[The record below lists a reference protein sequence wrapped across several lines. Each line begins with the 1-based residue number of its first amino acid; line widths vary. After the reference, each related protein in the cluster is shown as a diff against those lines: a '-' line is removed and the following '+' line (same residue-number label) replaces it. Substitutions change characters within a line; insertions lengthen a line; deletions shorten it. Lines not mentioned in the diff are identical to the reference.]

1 MSFTSQKYKKYFTL
15 YHNGPKNVHTVQTI
29 APIGVEMM
37 PAGADV
43 GCGWVYINKVG
54 LRCMNAFSR
63 RAACWGEDA
72 TKSLVPSQGST
83 LCGGAWGW
91 MLPRG
96 GLAQWRT
103 FWECS
108 FFRVSVLCGLSL
120 YVIVFVLII
129 MPSVCA

>member
-15 YHNGPKNVHTVQTI
+15 DHNGPKNVRTVQMI
-29 APIGVEMM
+29 ASIGVEMM
-37 PAGADV
+37 PAGTDV

-54 LRCMNAFSR
+54 LRCMNVLSC

-72 TKSLVPSQGST
+72 TKSLVPFQGSV
-83 LCGGAWGW
+83 LCGGAWW
-91 MLPRG
+91 RMLPRG

-108 FFRVSVLCGLSL
+108 FFRVSV
-120 YVIVFVLII
+120 FVLII

>member
-1 MSFTSQKYKKYFTL
+1 MSFTSQRYKKYFTL
-15 YHNGPKNVHTVQTI
+15 YHNGPKNVRTVQMI
-29 APIGVEMM
+29 ASIGMEMM

-43 GCGWVYINKVG
+43 GYGWVYIKGGAAVHERVLLPCRLLG
-54 LRCMNAFSR
+54 RRCHK
-63 RAACWGEDA
+63 
-72 TKSLVPSQGST
+72 KSCPLFPVSA
-83 LCGGAWGW
+83 LCGGAWWW

-108 FFRVSVLCGLSL
+108 FFRVSV
-120 YVIVFVLII
+120 FVLII